1 MTGGEALMTG
11 KNIAKVSVVAAAVV
25 ALVIAILLTRNTT
38 NPGEEISADAS
49 NVFGHPGLPST
60 QPVPTGRPAAESQEF
75 RRDPCAVVT
84 IDELGAVLAQPFH
97 VMSGTY
103 PRRDRAP
110 AAKTAGCAYTFVADG
125 SDPVDAHHRLEVTL
139 TQATTDG
146 AKLLS
151 DCLAAPPKTPY
162 GPVEAGDQA
171 CLGAGSQVVMRQG
184 ANHFT
189 IAITATP
196 PRADRKDEETEL
208 APLLKAASK
217 LFATRLP
224 GR

>member
-1 MTGGEALMTG
+1 MTG
-11 KNIAKVSVVAAAVV
+11 KNIAKLSVVAAAVV

-84 IDELGAVLAQPFH
+84 IDELGAVLAQPFF

-110 AAKTAGCAYTFVADG
+110 AATNVGCAYTFVADG
-125 SDPVDAHHRLEVTL
+125 SDPVDAHHRLEVTVA
-139 TQATTDG
+139 QAATG
-146 AKLLS
+146 GERLLS
-151 DCLAAPPKTPY
+151 ECLAAPSKVPY

-171 CLGAGSQVVMRQG
+171 CLAAGSQVVIRLG
-184 ANHFT
+184 ANHYT
-189 IAITATP
+189 IGITATP
-196 PRADRKDEETEL
+196 PRADRKNEETEL
-208 APLLKAASK
+208 APLLRAASK

-224 GR
+224 AR